1 MLTAL
6 SEGVKRYLPI
16 ALVLTFCNVPL
27 PCATLE
33 RLSLDDMTSRS
44 TVIVRGKIAGSY
56 AAFAGTAPVIYT
68 HYALQVSEWYKGLG
82 GNTIDLVVPGGVVN
96 NVRQSF
102 SGAPTFS
109 AGDEYVFFLW
119 TSKAGL
125 TQVIGLTQ
133 GLFSLAKDASQDPIA
148 TRSASHE
155 LMLDRG
161 TGQPV
166 KDQPLVMHLSELKS
180 RISVTLSAPV
190 PAVAK

>member
-1 MLTAL
+1 M
-6 SEGVKRYLPI
+6 
-16 ALVLTFCNVPL
+16 PL
-27 PCATLE
+27 QSATLE
-33 RLSLDDMTSRS
+33 RLSLDDLIVKSR
-44 TVIVRGKIAGSY
+44 VMVRGKVTGSY
-56 AAFAGTAPVIYT
+56 AAFAGTLPVIYT
-68 HYALQVSEWYKGLG
+68 HYSLQVSVWFKGLG
-82 GNTIDLVVPGGVVN
+82 GNSIDIAVPGGAVS

-102 SGAPTFS
+102 AGVPTFS
-109 AGDEYVFFLW
+109 MGDEYVFFLW

-133 GLFSLAKDASQDPIA
+133 GLFSLANDGSQDPMA

-166 KDQPLVMHLSELKS
+166 KDQPMVMHLSELKS
-180 RISVTLSAPV
+180 RISTTLSAPV